1 MIRAEEFTL
10 TASKFWFCPFLFK
23 SIGSLSTFLALL
35 NAIFIEKS
43 IICYGKNLN
52 MVSSLILGLE
62 SLLRPFKWT
71 MALVP
76 VLPEQLLDTIEAP
89 FPLLAGIT
97 RENFVQ
103 VSQQLTPEEMQ

>member
-1 MIRAEEFTL
+1 
-10 TASKFWFCPFLFK
+10 
-23 SIGSLSTFLALL
+23 
-35 NAIFIEKS
+35 
-43 IICYGKNLN
+43 

-97 RENFVQ
+97 RENFEQ
-103 VSQQLTPEEMQ
+103 VSQQLTPEEQAEFDEHYGNEEDLMFEEEDLPSNEDEELEEEEEAAEEE